1 MFQRLRRHSTMGIVA
16 LSCLAIGGGASAIA
30 NAGAASPS
38 SHSAAAHA
46 YRAGLGRRL
55 LARAV
60 HGDLVVATRTG
71 FVTVT
76 YDRGIVQSVS
86 GNQLV
91 LNDGTKKATYKTVTL
106 TIPATAHVRDNGAKA
121 TLGEVKSGQRAI
133 VIQAPHRTWVIAHNV
148 R

>member
-38 SHSAAAHA
+38 PHTAAHA
-46 YRAGLGRRL
+46 ARAGLGRRL
-55 LARAV
+55 LTRAA
-60 HGDLVVATRTG
+60 HGDVVVATRTG

-91 LNDGTKKATYKTVTL
+91 LADGTKKATYKTVTL
-106 TIPATAHVRDNGAKA
+106 TIPATAHVRDNGAQA
-121 TLGEVKSGQRAI
+121 SLAEVKSGQRAI
-133 VIQAPHRTWVIAHNV
+133 VIQAPHRTWVIAHTV